1 MTVVGKNREEDGTRR
16 REDAGEAREAQ
27 EHSDKVTEGK
37 TIHSIKITT
46 FILHYKLPF

>member
-1 MTVVGKNREEDGTRR
+1 MTSVGKNREEDRTQR
-16 REDAGEAREAQ
+16 REDVGEAREAQ

-37 TIHSIKITT
+37 MIHSITITT